1 MRRRPVAD
9 WTMDE
14 LKEILKRV
22 RQSLGER
29 DYTVMH
35 SVVETLDYLTH
46 LAKDKQAAEIYRIL
60 VSSKS
65 EKTRDVLRVLDL
77 EREAQEAAAA
87 DGKSEDGA
95 SAPAAEPDPASTK
108 EAAPESAPTAT
119 PDPTAEDKP
128 GGKNKRKGHG
138 RHGAG
143 DYTGARRIPVYLES
157 MKAGDRCPCGMG
169 NLYDIDA
176 SPLIRIVGQA
186 PIHADI
192 YNLQKLRC
200 NTCGDIFTA
209 EAPEAVGTE
218 KYDATSCAMVAVFKY
233 GSGFPFYRM
242 ERLQANLGIPLPA
255 STQWEM
261 VLNAAQGI
269 LPVFNELI
277 RQASD
282 GDVLYNDD
290 TSVKILEFLKHNRVI
305 EDKDFPGRTGV
316 FTTGIVSTRDGRKI
330 ALFFSGRKHAGE
342 NLADVLA
349 QRARELSSPIQMCDA
364 SSRNLP
370 RQLKVILAN
379 CLTHGRRQFVEAAA
393 NFPEECA
400 YILETLGKVY
410 HNDAVTRERR
420 MTPDARLTFHQ
431 AESGPLMDQM
441 KNWFAQQID
450 GKRCEPNSGLGSAIA
465 YMQTRWEELTLFLR
479 IPGAPLDSNIV
490 ERALKRAILHR
501 KNALFFKTKRGAGVG
516 DLFMSLIHTCQL
528 SEVNAFEY
536 LTVLQQNADHLARE
550 PGRWMPWNY
559 IETLTSINAPASVP
573 N

>member
-1 MRRRPVAD
+1 MRRRPVSD

-22 RQSLGER
+22 RQALGER

-65 EKTRDVLRVLDL
+65 EKTRDVLRLLDL
-77 EREAQEAAAA
+77 QREAAQAAAA
-87 DGKSEDGA
+87 NGKSQDGA
-95 SAPAAEPDPASTK
+95 SASAAEPDAATK
-108 EAAPESAPTAT
+108 EDGREPAPTAT
-119 PDPTAEDKP
+119 PNATAEDKP
-128 GGKNKRKGHG
+128 AGKPKRKGHG
-138 RHGAG
+138 RNGAG
-143 DYTGARRIPVYLES
+143 DFTGARRIPVQLQS
-157 MKAGDRCPCGMG
+157 IKAGDRCSCGMG
-169 NLYDIDA
+169 NLYEIDA

-186 PIHADI
+186 PIHAHI
-192 YNLQKLRC
+192 YDLQKLRC

-209 EAPEAVGTE
+209 EAPEGVGTE
-218 KYDATSCAMVAVFKY
+218 KYDATSCAMVAVLKY

-242 ERLQANLGIPLPA
+242 ERLEANLGIPLPA

-261 VLNAAQGI
+261 VLNAAQRI
-269 LPVFNELI
+269 EPVFDELI
-277 RQASD
+277 RQAAD

-290 TSVKILEFLKHNRVI
+290 TSVKILEFLKHNRVV

-316 FTTGIVSTRDGRKI
+316 FTTGIVSTREGRKI
-330 ALFFSGRKHAGE
+330 ALFFSGRQHAGE

-349 QRARELSSPIQMCDA
+349 QRARELSCPIQMCDA
-364 SSRNLP
+364 LSRNLP

-379 CLTHGRRQFVEAAA
+379 CLTHGRRQFVQAAA
-393 NFPEECA
+393 NFPDECA

-410 HNDAVTRERR
+410 HNDAVTRERG
-420 MTPDARLTFHQ
+420 MTPEARLSFHQ
-431 AESGPLMDQM
+431 TESGPLMDQM
-441 KNWFAQQID
+441 RNWFAQQID
-450 GKRCEPNSGLGSAIA
+450 EKRCEPNSGLGSAIA
-465 YMQTRWEELTLFLR
+465 YMQKRWEELTLFLR

-501 KNALFFKTKRGAGVG
+501 KNALFYKTKRGAGVG

-528 SEVNAFEY
+528 TEVNAFEY
-536 LTVLQQNADHLARE
+536 LTVLQQNTDHLARE
-550 PGRWMPWNY
+550 PWQWMPWNY
-559 IETLTSINAPASVP
+559 IQTLASINAPASVP

>member
-1 MRRRPVAD
+1 MRRRPVAN

-14 LKEILKRV
+14 LKDILKRV
-22 RQSLGER
+22 RQALGER
-29 DYTVMH
+29 DYAVMH

-77 EREAQEAAAA
+77 ERDAEEAAATE
-87 DGKSEDGA
+87 GKSKDD
-95 SAPAAEPDPASTK
+95 AA
-108 EAAPESAPTAT
+108 APTAET
-119 PDPTAEDKP
+119 DAAATKEDVAEPVPTATNPTSEDKP
-128 GGKNKRKGHG
+128 SDKNKRKGHG
-138 RHGAG
+138 RNGAG
-143 DYTGARRIPVYLES
+143 NYTAARRIPVYLES

-192 YNLQKLRC
+192 YDLQKLRC

-209 EAPEAVGTE
+209 EAPEGVGTE
-218 KYDATSCAMVAVFKY
+218 KYDATSCAMVALFKY

-261 VLNAAQGI
+261 VLNAAQRI

-305 EDKDFPGRTGV
+305 EDKDFPKRTGI

-349 QRARELSSPIQMCDA
+349 QRARELPSPIQMCDA

-410 HNDAVTRERR
+410 HNEAITRERG
-420 MTPDARLTFHQ
+420 MTPEARLTFHQ

-441 KNWFAQQID
+441 KNWFALQID
-450 GKRCEPNSGLGSAIA
+450 EKRCEPNSGLGSAIA
-465 YMQTRWEELTLFLR
+465 YMQTRWDELTLFLR

-501 KNALFFKTKRGAGVG
+501 KTALFYKTKRGAGVG

-536 LTVLQQNADHLARE
+536 LTVLQQNTDHLARE
-550 PGRWMPWNY
+550 PGQWMPWNY
-559 IETLTSINAPASVP
+559 VQTLANINAPASVP

>member
-1 MRRRPVAD
+1 MRRRPVAN

-14 LKEILKRV
+14 LKDILKRV
-22 RQSLGER
+22 RQALGER
-29 DYTVMH
+29 DYAVMH

-77 EREAQEAAAA
+77 ERDAEEAAATE
-87 DGKSEDGA
+87 GKSKDDAAAPTAETDAAATKEDV
-95 SAPAAEPDPASTK
+95 AEP
-108 EAAPESAPTAT
+108 APTAT
-119 PDPTAEDKP
+119 NPTSEDKP
-128 GGKNKRKGHG
+128 SDKNKRKGHG
-138 RHGAG
+138 RNGAG
-143 DYTGARRIPVYLES
+143 NYTAARRIPVYLES

-192 YNLQKLRC
+192 YDLQKLRC

-209 EAPEAVGTE
+209 EAPEGVGTE
-218 KYDATSCAMVAVFKY
+218 KYDATSCAMVALFKY

-261 VLNAAQGI
+261 VLNAAQRI

-305 EDKDFPGRTGV
+305 EDKDFPKRTGI

-349 QRARELSSPIQMCDA
+349 QRARELPSPIQMCDA

-410 HNDAVTRERR
+410 HNEAITRERGL
-420 MTPDARLTFHQ
+420 TPEARLTFHQ

-450 GKRCEPNSGLGSAIA
+450 EKRCEPNSGLGSAIA
-465 YMQTRWEELTLFLR
+465 YMQTRWDELTLFLR

-501 KNALFFKTKRGAGVG
+501 KTALFYKTKRGAGVG

-536 LTVLQQNADHLARE
+536 LTVLQQNTDHLARG
-550 PGRWMPWNY
+550 PGQWMPWNY
-559 IETLTSINAPASVP
+559 VQTLANINAPASVP

>member
-1 MRRRPVAD
+1 MRQALGD
-9 WTMDE
+9 
-14 LKEILKRV
+14 RV
-22 RQSLGER
+22 
-29 DYTVMH
+29 YTVMH

-77 EREAQEAAAA
+77 EREAKEAAAA

-95 SAPAAEPDPASTK
+95 SASATEPDPAATK
-108 EAAPESAPTAT
+108 EAVPESAPTAT
-119 PDPTAEDKP
+119 PNPTAEDKP

-138 RHGAG
+138 RNGAG

-169 NLYDIDA
+169 NLYHIDA

-192 YNLQKLRC
+192 YHLQKLRC

-209 EAPEAVGTE
+209 EAPEGVGTE

-233 GSGFPFYRM
+233 GTGVPFYRM

-261 VLNAAQGI
+261 VLSAAQRI

-349 QRARELSSPIQMCDA
+349 QRARELSSDSNVRCIIPESFPPIESD
-364 SSRNLP
+364 P
-370 RQLKVILAN
+370 RQLSRSRPATV
-379 CLTHGRRQFVEAAA
+379 CRSR
-393 NFPEECA
+393 
-400 YILETLGKVY
+400 
-410 HNDAVTRERR
+410 
-420 MTPDARLTFHQ
+420 
-431 AESGPLMDQM
+431 
-441 KNWFAQQID
+441 
-450 GKRCEPNSGLGSAIA
+450 
-465 YMQTRWEELTLFLR
+465 
-479 IPGAPLDSNIV
+479 PGAAPHRKPSSGTNRRCPRAPPFHRTAAKRRTGSRWPATRGYRLADDQLQPSACRANRTQSPMRDREHRRSRKV
-490 ERALKRAILHR
+490 SRRALI
-501 KNALFFKTKRGAGVG
+501 
-516 DLFMSLIHTCQL
+516 
-528 SEVNAFEY
+528 
-536 LTVLQQNADHLARE
+536 
-550 PGRWMPWNY
+550 
-559 IETLTSINAPASVP
+559 P
-573 N
+573 NF

>member
-1 MRRRPVAD
+1 
-9 WTMDE
+9 MDE
-14 LKEILKRV
+14 LKDILKRV
-22 RQSLGER
+22 RQALGER
-29 DYTVMH
+29 DYAVMH

-77 EREAQEAAAA
+77 ERDAEEAAATE
-87 DGKSEDGA
+87 GKSKDD
-95 SAPAAEPDPASTK
+95 AA
-108 EAAPESAPTAT
+108 APTAET
-119 PDPTAEDKP
+119 DAAATKEDVAEPVPTATNPTSEDKP
-128 GGKNKRKGHG
+128 SDKNKRKGHG
-138 RHGAG
+138 RNGAG
-143 DYTGARRIPVYLES
+143 NYTAARRIPVYLES

-192 YNLQKLRC
+192 YDLQKLRC

-209 EAPEAVGTE
+209 EAPEGVGTE
-218 KYDATSCAMVAVFKY
+218 KYDATSCAMVALFKY

-261 VLNAAQGI
+261 VLNAAQRI

-305 EDKDFPGRTGV
+305 EDKDFPKRTGI

-349 QRARELSSPIQMCDA
+349 QRARELPSPIQMCDA

-410 HNDAVTRERR
+410 HNEAITRERG
-420 MTPDARLTFHQ
+420 MTPEARLTFHQ

-441 KNWFAQQID
+441 KNWFALQID
-450 GKRCEPNSGLGSAIA
+450 EKRCEPNSGLGSAIA
-465 YMQTRWEELTLFLR
+465 YMQTRWDELTLFLR

-501 KNALFFKTKRGAGVG
+501 KTALFYKTKRGAGVG

-536 LTVLQQNADHLARE
+536 LTVLQQNTDHLARE
-550 PGRWMPWNY
+550 PGQWMPWNY
-559 IETLTSINAPASVP
+559 VQTLANINAPASVP